1 MSKHDIFGRLAQQ
14 VGERLQDVSRG
25 PEEIQRTVQGAMRS
39 AFDRMELVSREDFD
53 VMMEVLQRTRSR
65 VEALEKQVTRLEAAL
80 DERDG
85 KPSAGVTPSEMSAA
99 AAPAGAATTTAEAER
114 LAGEHDAPAAP
125 IGAGSTDKSSN
136 TSSTATAGT
145 GTSGTTTAG
154 TTAAG
159 TATTGTTAADSA
171 ASSGVTGTAG
181 ASTAASKPA
190 GKSTRGSG
198 KRASGSDDQSGQGT
212 AD

>member
-1 MSKHDIFGRLAQQ
+1 MAKHDIFGRLAQQ

-25 PEEIQRTVQGAMRS
+25 PEEIQRTVQSAMRS

-85 KPSAGVTPSEMSAA
+85 KPGAATPSEMSAA
-99 AAPAGAATTTAEAER
+99 AAPGGASTTAEAER
-114 LAGEHDAPAAP
+114 LAGEHDAPAASV
-125 IGAGSTDKSSN
+125 GSDASQ
-136 TSSTATAGT
+136 
-145 GTSGTTTAG
+145 
-154 TTAAG
+154 
-159 TATTGTTAADSA
+159 DS
-171 ASSGVTGTAG
+171 
-181 ASTAASKPA
+181 ASTAAGKASSGAAASKSA
-190 GKSTRGSG
+190 GKTTRGSG

>member
-1 MSKHDIFGRLAQQ
+1 MAKHDIFGRLAQQ

-25 PEEIQRTVQGAMRS
+25 PEEIQRTVQSAMRS

-85 KPSAGVTPSEMSAA
+85 RSATDVAPSAMSAA
-99 AAPAGAATTTAEAER
+99 ATPGGASTTAEAER
-114 LAGEHDAPAAP
+114 LAGEHDAPA
-125 IGAGSTDKSSN
+125 GAVGTGSQASDSASSTDD
-136 TSSTATAGT
+136 
-145 GTSGTTTAG
+145 
-154 TTAAG
+154 AAK
-159 TATTGTTAADSA
+159 
-171 ASSGVTGTAG
+171 
-181 ASTAASKPA
+181 TAASAAASKTA
-190 GKSTRGSG
+190 GKTTRDSG

>member
-1 MSKHDIFGRLAQQ
+1 MAKHDIFGRLAQQ

-25 PEEIQRTVQGAMRS
+25 PEEIQRTVQSAMRS

-85 KPSAGVTPSEMSAA
+85 KPAADVTPSEMSAA
-99 AAPAGAATTTAEAER
+99 AAPGGASTAADAER
-114 LAGEHDAPAAP
+114 LAGEHDAPAAAV
-125 IGAGSTDKSSN
+125 GAGSHATDS
-136 TSSTATAGT
+136 TSSTT
-145 GTSGTTTAG
+145 
-154 TTAAG
+154 
-159 TATTGTTAADSA
+159 D
-171 ASSGVTGTAG
+171 
-181 ASTAASKPA
+181 A
-190 GKSTRGSG
+190 GKTTRGSG
-198 KRASGSDDQSGQGT
+198 KRASGSEDQSGQGT

>member
-1 MSKHDIFGRLAQQ
+1 MAKHDIFGRLAQQ

-25 PEEIQRTVQGAMRS
+25 PEEIQRTVQSAMRS

-85 KPSAGVTPSEMSAA
+85 KSAAGAPSEMSAA
-99 AAPAGAATTTAEAER
+99 AAPGGASTTAEAER

-125 IGAGSTDKSSN
+125 IGSSDKAGG
-136 TSSTATAGT
+136 TAGT
-145 GTSGTTTAG
+145 DTTGTVATHKGTTGSATSGTG
-154 TTAAG
+154 N
-159 TATTGTTAADSA
+159 TGA
-171 ASSGVTGTAG
+171 
-181 ASTAASKPA
+181 AASKPA

>member
-1 MSKHDIFGRLAQQ
+1 MAKHDIFGRLAQQ

-25 PEEIQRTVQGAMRS
+25 PEEIQRTVQSAMRS

-85 KPSAGVTPSEMSAA
+85 TPAAGATPSEMSAA
-99 AAPAGAATTTAEAER
+99 AAPGGADTAAAAEADR
-114 LAGEHDAPAAP
+114 LAGEHDAPAA
-125 IGAGSTDKSSN
+125 AVD
-136 TSSTATAGT
+136 STATAT
-145 GTSGTTTAG
+145 DTS
-154 TTAAG
+154 
-159 TATTGTTAADSA
+159 TTGAGKA
-171 ASSGVTGTAG
+171 ASG
-181 ASTAASKPA
+181 AAASKPA

>member
-1 MSKHDIFGRLAQQ
+1 MAKHDIFGRLAQQ

-25 PEEIQRTVQGAMRS
+25 PEEIQRTVQSAMRS

-65 VEALEKQVTRLEAAL
+65 VEDLEKQVTRLEAAL

-85 KPSAGVTPSEMSAA
+85 KSNAAVTPSEMSAA
-99 AAPAGAATTTAEAER
+99 AAPGGADTAAEAER
-114 LAGEHDAPAAP
+114 LAGEHDAPAA
-125 IGAGSTDKSSN
+125 AVD
-136 TSSTATAGT
+136 STAEATDTPATGT
-145 GTSGTTTAG
+145 GKATSGA
-154 TTAAG
+154 
-159 TATTGTTAADSA
+159 
-171 ASSGVTGTAG
+171 
-181 ASTAASKPA
+181 AASKPA

-198 KRASGSDDQSGQGT
+198 KRASGADDQSGQGT

>member
-1 MSKHDIFGRLAQQ
+1 MAKHDIFGRLAQQ

-25 PEEIQRTVQGAMRS
+25 PEEIQRTVQSAMRS

-65 VEALEKQVTRLEAAL
+65 VEDLERQVTRLEAAL

-85 KPSAGVTPSEMSAA
+85 KSAGGATPSEMSAA
-99 AAPAGAATTTAEAER
+99 AAPGGASTTAEAER

-125 IGAGSTDKSSN
+125 VDAASTATDTSSARTGSATASDK
-136 TSSTATAGT
+136 TASSTAAK
-145 GTSGTTTAG
+145 S
-154 TTAAG
+154 
-159 TATTGTTAADSA
+159 SA
-171 ASSGVTGTAG
+171 KT
-181 ASTAASKPA
+181 
-190 GKSTRGSG
+190 TRGSG
-198 KRASGSDDQSGQGT
+198 KRASGADDQSGQGT

>member
-1 MSKHDIFGRLAQQ
+1 MAKHDIFGRLAQQ

-25 PEEIQRTVQGAMRS
+25 PEEIQRTVQSAMRS

-85 KPSAGVTPSEMSAA
+85 KSATDVAPSAMSAA
-99 AAPAGAATTTAEAER
+99 ATPGGASTTAEAER
-114 LAGEHDAPAAP
+114 LAGEHDAPAAAV
-125 IGAGSTDKSSN
+125 GTGSHATDSAGSASD
-136 TSSTATAGT
+136 
-145 GTSGTTTAG
+145 
-154 TTAAG
+154 AAKP
-159 TATTGTTAADSA
+159 ASA
-171 ASSGVTGTAG
+171 AAAKT
-181 ASTAASKPA
+181 ASKT
-190 GKSTRGSG
+190 TRGSG

>member
-1 MSKHDIFGRLAQQ
+1 MAKHDIFGRLAQQ

-25 PEEIQRTVQGAMRS
+25 PEEIQRTVQSAMRS

-85 KPSAGVTPSEMSAA
+85 KPAAGVTPSEMSAA
-99 AAPAGAATTTAEAER
+99 AAPGGASTAADAER
-114 LAGEHDAPAAP
+114 LAGEHDAPAATV
-125 IGAGSTDKSSN
+125 GAGSHTTDS
-136 TSSTATAGT
+136 TSSTTDAGK
-145 GTSGTTTAG
+145 
-154 TTAAG
+154 
-159 TATTGTTAADSA
+159 
-171 ASSGVTGTAG
+171 
-181 ASTAASKPA
+181 TAASAAASKTA
-190 GKSTRGSG
+190 GKTTRGSG

>member
-1 MSKHDIFGRLAQQ
+1 MAKHDIFGRLAQQ

-25 PEEIQRTVQGAMRS
+25 PEEIQRTVQSAMRS

-65 VEALEKQVTRLEAAL
+65 VEDLEKQVTRLEAAL

-85 KPSAGVTPSEMSAA
+85 KPAGSATPSEMSAA
-99 AAPAGAATTTAEAER
+99 AAPGGANTTAEAER
-114 LAGEHDAPAAP
+114 LAGEHDAPAA
-125 IGAGSTDKSSN
+125 AVDA
-136 TSSTATAGT
+136 SSTATDTSSAQT
-145 GTSGTTTAG
+145 GSATASRTASG
-154 TTAAG
+154 AA
-159 TATTGTTAADSA
+159 AK
-171 ASSGVTGTAG
+171 
-181 ASTAASKPA
+181 STKT
-190 GKSTRGSG
+190 TRGSG

>member
-1 MSKHDIFGRLAQQ
+1 MAKHDIFGRLAQQ

-25 PEEIQRTVQGAMRS
+25 PEEIQRTVQSAMRS

-85 KPSAGVTPSEMSAA
+85 KPGAAAVTPSEMSAA
-99 AAPAGAATTTAEAER
+99 AAPGGASTTAEAER
-114 LAGEHDAPAAP
+114 LAGEHDAPAASV
-125 IGAGSTDKSSN
+125 GTGSDVSQDSASAAAGKTGST
-136 TSSTATAGT
+136 
-145 GTSGTTTAG
+145 
-154 TTAAG
+154 
-159 TATTGTTAADSA
+159 
-171 ASSGVTGTAG
+171 
-181 ASTAASKPA
+181 ASKSA
-190 GKSTRGSG
+190 GKTTRGSG

>member
-1 MSKHDIFGRLAQQ
+1 MAKHDIFGRLAQQ

-25 PEEIQRTVQGAMRS
+25 PEEIQRTVQSAMRS

-85 KPSAGVTPSEMSAA
+85 KPAADVTPSEMSAA
-99 AAPAGAATTTAEAER
+99 APGGASTTAEAER
-114 LAGEHDAPAAP
+114 LAGEHDAPAASV
-125 IGAGSTDKSSN
+125 GTGSDVSQDSASAAAGKTGST
-136 TSSTATAGT
+136 
-145 GTSGTTTAG
+145 
-154 TTAAG
+154 
-159 TATTGTTAADSA
+159 
-171 ASSGVTGTAG
+171 
-181 ASTAASKPA
+181 ASKSA
-190 GKSTRGSG
+190 GKTTRGSG